1 MVFIIKS
8 RTPPLWISALRY
20 MDFEY
25 LQNKGGGM
33 LGGKWLICLEVLM
46 TFAINYFVAACD
58 VSLKTS

>member
-1 MVFIIKS
+1 MVTRCLVVFIIKS

-33 LGGKWLICLEVLM
+33 LGGKGLICLEVVND
-46 TFAINYFVAACD
+46 FCN
-58 VSLKTS
+58 